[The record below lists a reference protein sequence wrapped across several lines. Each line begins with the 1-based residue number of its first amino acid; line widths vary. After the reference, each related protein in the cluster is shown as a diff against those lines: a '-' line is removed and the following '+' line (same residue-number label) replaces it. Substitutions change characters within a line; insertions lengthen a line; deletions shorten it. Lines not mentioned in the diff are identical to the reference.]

1 MVTYQKTLV
10 RFNLMPIVTLLF
22 QTMKAQDSS
31 NGFETADTF
40 TFLITPYTGIT
51 VLNLSELTL
60 RIGF

>member
-1 MVTYQKTLV
+1 
-10 RFNLMPIVTLLF
+10 MPIVTLLF
-22 QTMKAQDSS
+22 QAMKAQDSS